1 MTFPEQGIYR
11 QSEGFYRRD
20 IRYPGHR
27 RNAGKT
33 RDGQLC
39 SAFHSGV
46 LGLFAWIDGENV
58 ETDETKTPEYQLL
71 CRIYSLT
78 KPGFP
83 IPSADFSAQAASR
96 FYESWDK
103 LKSAPKT
110 RGGDAILSV
119 FEQHKDRIA
128 HCASRLSHFAS
139 VCQRDTGDFYFT
151 HGDAG
156 GNFFIGHGKHYIVDW
171 DEVMYAPLERD
182 AWVMC
187 CHAWARELFDNT
199 LREHG
204 IAYQLRPERLA
215 FYCYHM
221 FFFYLD
227 EFMECLPF
235 WDMSE
240 RVQGYL
246 EDGWIEER
254 TLFADTI

>member
-1 MTFPEQGIYR
+1 MYCDIPRDREYIDSLKDFIAETYGIRATAVTPAKRGY
-11 QSEGFYRRD
+11 Y
-20 IRYPGHR
+20 
-27 RNAGKT
+27 
-33 RDGQLC
+33 
-39 SAFHSGV
+39 
-46 LGLFAWIDGENV
+46 GE
-58 ETDETKTPEYQLL
+58 T
-71 CRIYSLT
+71 
-78 KPGFP
+78 
-83 IPSADFSAQAASR
+83 
-96 FYESWDK
+96 W
-103 LKSAPKT
+103 
-110 RGGDAILSV
+110 
-119 FEQHKDRIA
+119 
-128 HCASRLSHFAS
+128 
-139 VCQRDTGDFYFT
+139 
-151 HGDAG
+151 
-156 GNFFIGHGKHYIVDW
+156 KHYIVDW

-182 AWVMC
+182 VWVMC

>member
-20 IRYPGHR
+20 IRYLGHR

-58 ETDETKTPEYQLL
+58 ETDETKTPEYRLL

-182 AWVMC
+182 AWPSIATTCSFSISMSSWSVS
-187 CHAWARELFDNT
+187 LF
-199 LREHG
+199 G
-204 IAYQLRPERLA
+204 I
-215 FYCYHM
+215 
-221 FFFYLD
+221 
-227 EFMECLPF
+227 
-235 WDMSE
+235 
-240 RVQGYL
+240 
-246 EDGWIEER
+246 
-254 TLFADTI
+254 